1 MGVTA
6 LLGVGGAPRIGAGF
20 TPPELR
26 MPEITRRLDRAELGK
41 RIERAEKLLQKG
53 KTAEALEEYLLVL
66 RDDPE
71 NDVVRQL
78 TADLCLSLSRNPEAV
93 KLLGELFE
101 RQVNAGDATRAS
113 LTYKKLARHGSP
125 TWQQKFRF
133 GQLLEGSNKKLAVG
147 TYEAALL
154 DLSKLGKKQESAE
167 LLDRIVAI
175 EPTQANLLR
184 VAELASELGN
194 RKVAAGAFQKVAFA
208 AAAEGGDS
216 AQWYERAYQEDA
228 SDQSIALA
236 YAQSLLAKGQV
247 GAAIFILEPQIN
259 SGPVTPEFR
268 ETYADALVGAG
279 RFAEAEPLVWQLF
292 EANPARV
299 QQVIGLIGSF
309 LDGEMEEE
317 AVALARKLEQFQRR
331 RGERRQFIA
340 IMEDI
345 TGSRRASSQM
355 LEFLSELYN
364 SSNRENDYCTTLLKL
379 FDLYVSTADFAKAA
393 ECLDR
398 AAEVDP
404 YEPGHLKR
412 LEMLRGKVDDARFKV
427 IASRFSSASKAPE
440 EPVQTEGPTLGAGT
454 LQDLMLQAEI
464 LVQYGMRNK
473 AVERLQRI
481 QELFPREE
489 ERNEDLQRLY
499 MSAGVTPRYAGSAPL
514 PPAAVATPGP
524 APIAAPVSVPAP
536 AADPGADV
544 RTFTRV
550 AEITRKLYH
559 QTTAPAVLSTAV
571 KEIGAQWETSRCIA
585 VMGKP
590 GLPATAMDE
599 FCVDGLKRASVAAI
613 GELVSCLHGAVDGHD
628 PLAIPDAAK
637 SDALQSA
644 KKALAELKAETVLA
658 IPLTDGEE
666 TAGILVLVHSRPR
679 VWQQSDMVVLKT
691 LADQMV
697 IALNNAGLRRLVKN
711 LSVTDEKSGLLKR
724 ASYLDLLMAES
735 KRAIQNSSALSVVLM
750 QFGKSG
756 AMLKEHGEADVQSVM
771 AKAGQMFAANIRSN
785 DLAFRYDTTTIAILL
800 GETAEKEGMLAVEKL
815 RKIIGELRWPAKDGA
830 EAQAVLFSAGLAE
843 AVIRTEYDPVDVVT
857 EVINRAEHALSQAMA
872 LGLGK
877 VVALGPALA
886 TGAVA

>member
-1 MGVTA
+1 
-6 LLGVGGAPRIGAGF
+6 
-20 TPPELR
+20 
-26 MPEITRRLDRAELGK
+26 MPEITRRLDRAELA
-41 RIERAEKLLQKG
+41 RRVERAEKLLQKG
-53 KTAEALEEYLLVL
+53 KTPEALEEYLLVL
-66 RDDPE
+66 KDDPE

-78 TADLCLSLSRNPEAV
+78 SADLCLSLSRNADAV

-101 RQVNAGDATRAS
+101 RQVTAGDATRAS

-154 DLSKLGKKQESAE
+154 DLTKLGKKQESAE
-167 LLDRIVAI
+167 VLDRIVAI

-194 RKVAAGAFQKVAFA
+194 RKAAAGAFSRVAQA
-208 AAAEGGDS
+208 AAAEGGDP

-228 SDQSIALA
+228 SDSNVGLA
-236 YAQSLLAKGQV
+236 YAKSLMSKGQI
-247 GAAIFILEPQIN
+247 GAAIFILEPQMN
-259 SGPVTPEFR
+259 GGQVTAEFR
-268 ETYADALVGAG
+268 ETYADALVAAG
-279 RFAEAEPLVWQLF
+279 RFGEAEPLVWQLF
-292 EANPARV
+292 EQNPSRV

-309 LDGEMEEE
+309 IDGEQDDE

-340 IMEDI
+340 IMEDV
-345 TGSRRASSQM
+345 TGPRRASSQM

-364 SSNRENDYCTTLLKL
+364 SSNRENDYCQTLLKL
-379 FDLYVSTADFAKAA
+379 FDLYCSTGEFAKAG
-393 ECLDR
+393 ECLDK

-412 LEMLRGKVDDARFKV
+412 LEMIRGKIDEGRFKV
-427 IASRFSSASKAPE
+427 IASRFTSAAKPAAD
-440 EPVQTEGPTLGAGT
+440 EPVQVDQKTLGAST

-514 PPAAVATPGP
+514 PPAAVQAP
-524 APIAAPVSVPAP
+524 AAPAAAAAPVPAAPAPDP
-536 AADPGADV
+536 AADV
-544 RTFTRV
+544 RSFTRV

-559 QTTAPAVLSTAV
+559 QSTASSV
-571 KEIGAQWETSRCIA
+571 LNTAVREIGGHWEATRCMA
-585 VMGKP
+585 VMGKA
-590 GLPATAMDE
+590 GLPATALDE
-599 FCVDGLKRASVAAI
+599 FVAEGYKKASTSAIVELTAA
-613 GELVSCLHGAVDGHD
+613 LHKVVPGHEA
-628 PLAIPDAAK
+628 LAIQDATKAEE
-637 SDALQSA
+637 LQGA
-644 KKALAELKAETVLA
+644 KKALAELTPSSVLA
-658 IPLTDGEE
+658 VPLVDGEE
-666 TAGILVLVHSRPR
+666 IVGILTLLHNRGR
-679 VWQQSDMVVLKT
+679 VWQSSDLVVLKT

-724 ASYLDLLMAES
+724 ASYIDLLLAES
-735 KRAIQNSSALSVVLM
+735 KRAVQNASAFSILLM
-750 QFGKSG
+750 QFGKAST
-756 AMLKEHGEADVQSVM
+756 LIKEHGEADVQGVM
-771 AKAGQMFAANIRSN
+771 ERAGQLFAANIRSN

-815 RKIIGELRWPAKDGA
+815 RKIVSEVRFPAKG
-830 EAQAVLFSAGLAE
+830 EASQGNQAQFAAGLAE

-857 EVINRAEHALSQAMA
+857 EVINRAEHALSQAMTQ
-872 LGLGK
+872 GLGK
-877 VVALGPALA
+877 VVALGPAALA
-886 TGAVA
+886 AGAVA

>member
-1 MGVTA
+1 
-6 LLGVGGAPRIGAGF
+6 
-20 TPPELR
+20 

-78 TADLCLSLSRNPEAV
+78 TADLCLSLSRNAEAV

-101 RQVNAGDATRAS
+101 RQVGAGDATRAS

-125 TWQQKFRF
+125 TWHQKFRF

-154 DLSKLGKKQESAE
+154 DLTKFNKKQEAAE
-167 LLDRIVAI
+167 VLDRIVAI

-194 RKVAAGAFQKVAFA
+194 RKAAATAFQKVAQA
-208 AAAEGGDS
+208 AAAEGGD
-216 AQWYERAYQEDA
+216 AAPWYERAYQEDA

-236 YAQSLLAKGQV
+236 YAKTLLTKGQV
-247 GAAIFILEPQIN
+247 GAAIFVLEPQMN

-268 ETYADALVGAG
+268 EAYADALVGAG

-292 EANPARV
+292 EQNPGRV

-309 LDGEMEEE
+309 LDGDQAEA

-340 IMEDI
+340 IMEDV
-345 TGSRRASSQM
+345 TGARKASSLM

-364 SSNRENDYCTTLLKL
+364 SSNRESDYCATLLKL
-379 FDLYVSTADFAKAA
+379 FDLYCGEGDFAKAA
-393 ECLDR
+393 ECLDK

-412 LEMLRGKVDDARFKV
+412 LDMVKGKIDDSRYKV
-427 IASRFSSASKAPE
+427 IASRFSSASKPVE
-440 EPVQTEGPTLGAGT
+440 EPAQTDTPTLGAGT

-464 LVQYGMRNK
+464 LVQYGMRSK

-499 MSAGVTPRYAGSAPL
+499 LSAGVTPRYAGSAPL
-514 PPAAVATPGP
+514 PPAAVSTP
-524 APIAAPVSVPAP
+524 APAPTPAAPVAAP
-536 AADPGADV
+536 VAPVADPAADV
-544 RTFTRV
+544 RTFTKV
-550 AEITRKLYH
+550 AEITRKLY
-559 QTTAPAVLSTAV
+559 QQSTAPNVLGTAV
-571 KEIGAQWETSRCIA
+571 KEIGAQWDASRCIA
-585 VMGKP
+585 VMGKA
-590 GLPATAMDE
+590 GLPPTAMDE
-599 FCVDGLKRASVAAI
+599 FCSEGLKRASS
-613 GELVSCLHGAVDGHD
+613 GGLQELVTCLHRAVEEDD
-628 PLAIPDAAK
+628 PIAIQDAGK
-637 SDALQSA
+637 SQLLENA
-644 KKALAELKAETVLA
+644 KKAVGELGAATILA
-658 IPLTDGEE
+658 IPLMDGEE
-666 TAGILVLVHSRPR
+666 RAGILILIHNRPR

-691 LADQMV
+691 LGDQMV

-724 ASYLDLLMAES
+724 ASYIDLLLAES
-735 KRAIQNSSALSVVLM
+735 KRAIQNSAPLTVVLL
-750 QFGKSG
+750 QFGKSA

-771 AKAGQMFAANIRSN
+771 QRAGQMFAANIRSN

-800 GETAEKEGMLAVEKL
+800 GETPEKEAMLAIEKL
-815 RKIIGELRWPAKDGA
+815 RKIIGELKWPAKDGA
-830 EAQAVLFSAGLAE
+830 EAASVSFSAGVAE
-843 AVIRTEYDPVDVVT
+843 AVVRTEFDPVDVVT
-857 EVINRAEHALSQAMA
+857 EIINRVEHALGQATA
-872 LGLGK
+872 QGLGK

-886 TGAVA
+886 AGAVA

>member
-1 MGVTA
+1 
-6 LLGVGGAPRIGAGF
+6 
-20 TPPELR
+20 
-26 MPEITRRLDRAELGK
+26 MPEITKRLDRAELGK

-78 TADLCLSLSRNPEAV
+78 TADLCLSLSRNAEAV

-101 RQVNAGDATRAS
+101 RQVGAGDATRAS

-154 DLSKLGKKQESAE
+154 DLTKLNKKQEAAE
-167 LLDRIVAI
+167 VLDRVVAI

-184 VAELASELGN
+184 VGELASELGN
-194 RKVAAGAFQKVAFA
+194 RKAAATAFQKVAQA
-208 AAAEGGDS
+208 AANEGGD
-216 AQWYERAYQEDA
+216 AAPWYERAYQEDA

-236 YAQSLLAKGQV
+236 YAKTLLAKGQV
-247 GAAIFILEPQIN
+247 GAAIFVLEPQIN

-292 EANPARV
+292 EQNPGRV
-299 QQVIGLIGSF
+299 QQVIGLVGSF
-309 LDGEMEEE
+309 LDGDQAEE

-340 IMEDI
+340 IMEDV
-345 TGSRRASSQM
+345 TRARKASSLM

-364 SSNRENDYCTTLLKL
+364 SSNRESDYCATLLKL
-379 FDLYVSTADFAKAA
+379 FDLYCGDGDFAKAA
-393 ECLDR
+393 ECLDK

-412 LEMLRGKVDDARFKV
+412 LDMVKGKIDDSRYKV
-427 IASRFSSASKAPE
+427 IASRFSSASKPVE
-440 EPVQTEGPTLGAGT
+440 EPAQTDARTLGAGT

-464 LVQYGMRNK
+464 LVQYGMRTK

-499 MSAGVTPRYAGSAPL
+499 LSAGVTPRYAGSAPL
-514 PPAAVATPGP
+514 PPVATPPP
-524 APIAAPVSVPAP
+524 APVAAPAP
-536 AADPGADV
+536 APAIVADPAADV
-544 RTFTRV
+544 RTFTKV

-559 QTTAPAVLSTAV
+559 QNTAPAVLSTAV
-571 KEIGAQWETSRCIA
+571 KEIGTQWEASRCLA
-585 VMGKP
+585 VMGKA
-590 GLPATAMDE
+590 GLPPTAMDE
-599 FCVDGLKRASVAAI
+599 FCADGLKRAGS
-613 GELVSCLHGAVDGHD
+613 GELQELMTCLHRAIEGHD
-628 PLAIPDAAK
+628 PVVIQDATK
-637 SDALQSA
+637 SEPLESA
-644 KKALAELKAETVLA
+644 KKSVADLGANTILA

-666 TAGILVLVHSRPR
+666 RAGILVLVHNRPR
-679 VWQQSDMVVLKT
+679 IWQQSDMVVLKT
-691 LADQMV
+691 LAEQMV

-724 ASYLDLLMAES
+724 ASYIDLLLAES
-735 KRAIQNSSALSVVLM
+735 KRAIQNSAPLTVALL

-756 AMLKEHGEADVQSVM
+756 AMLKEHGESDVMSVM
-771 AKAGQMFAANIRSN
+771 EKRGRCSLRTSDRMTWRS
-785 DLAFRYDTTTIAILL
+785 
-800 GETAEKEGMLAVEKL
+800 GM
-815 RKIIGELRWPAKDGA
+815 
-830 EAQAVLFSAGLAE
+830 
-843 AVIRTEYDPVDVVT
+843 T
-857 EVINRAEHALSQAMA
+857 
-872 LGLGK
+872 
-877 VVALGPALA
+877 
-886 TGAVA
+886 

>member
-1 MGVTA
+1 
-6 LLGVGGAPRIGAGF
+6 
-20 TPPELR
+20 

-78 TADLCLSLSRNPEAV
+78 TADLCLSLGRNPEAV
-93 KLLGELFE
+93 RLLGELFE
-101 RQVNAGDATRAS
+101 RQVTAGDATRAS

-154 DLSKLGKKQESAE
+154 DLTKLGKKQESAE
-167 LLDRIVAI
+167 VLDRIVAI
-175 EPTQANLLR
+175 EATQANLLR

-194 RKVAAGAFQKVAFA
+194 RKVAAGAFQRVALA
-208 AAAEGGDS
+208 AVAEGGDA
-216 AQWYERAYQEDA
+216 AQWYERAYQEDS

-236 YAQSLLAKGQV
+236 YAKSLLSKGQV
-247 GAAIFILEPQIN
+247 GAAIFILEPQLN
-259 SGPVTPEFR
+259 SGQVTPEFR
-268 ETYADALVGAG
+268 ETYADALVAAG

-292 EANPARV
+292 EQNPARV

-309 LDGEMEEE
+309 IDGEQDDE

-340 IMEDI
+340 IMEDV

-364 SSNRENDYCTTLLKL
+364 SSNRENDYCQTLLKL
-379 FDLYVSTADFAKAA
+379 FDLYCSTGDYAKAA

-412 LEMLRGKVDDARFKV
+412 LEMLRGKVDDGRFKV
-427 IASRFSSASKAPE
+427 ISSRFSSAAKPAE
-440 EPVQTEGPTLGAGT
+440 EPVHTESPTLGAST

-499 MSAGVTPRYAGSAPL
+499 LSAGVTPRYAGTAPL
-514 PPAAVATPGP
+514 PPAAVA
-524 APIAAPVSVPAP
+524 AAPVAAAPAPPAPDP
-536 AADPGADV
+536 AADV
-544 RTFTRV
+544 RSFTRV

-559 QTTAPAVLSTAV
+559 QSTAPAVLNTAV
-571 KEIGAQWETSRCIA
+571 REIGGHWEATRCIA

-599 FCVDGLKRASVAAI
+599 FCAEGIKKASFGAVAELI
-613 GELVSCLHGAVDGHD
+613 GCLHNAVEGHEA
-628 PLAIPDAAK
+628 LAIQDAPKAEV
-637 SDALQSA
+637 LQGA
-644 KKALAELKAETVLA
+644 KKALAELGPSSILA
-658 IPLTDGEE
+658 LPLVDGEE
-666 TAGILVLVHSRPR
+666 IVGILALLHNRSR
-679 VWQQSDMVVLKT
+679 VWQQADTVVLKT

-724 ASYLDLLMAES
+724 ASYIDLLLAES
-735 KRAIQNSSALSVVLM
+735 KRAIQNASAFSVLLM
-750 QFGKSG
+750 QFGKSS
-756 AMLKEHGEADVQSVM
+756 AMIKEHGESDVQAVM
-771 AKAGQMFAANIRSN
+771 QRAGQLFSANIRSN
-785 DLAFRYDTTTIAILL
+785 DLAFRYDTTTIAIVL
-800 GETAEKEGMLAVEKL
+800 GETAEKEAMLAIEKL
-815 RKIIGELRWPAKDGA
+815 RKIVSEVRFSPKDGA
-830 EAQAVLFSAGLAE
+830 AQGPTVLFSAGLAE
-843 AVIRTEYDPVDVVT
+843 AVVRTEYDPVDVVT

-872 LGLGK
+872 KGVGH
-877 VVALGPALA
+877 VVALGPAALA